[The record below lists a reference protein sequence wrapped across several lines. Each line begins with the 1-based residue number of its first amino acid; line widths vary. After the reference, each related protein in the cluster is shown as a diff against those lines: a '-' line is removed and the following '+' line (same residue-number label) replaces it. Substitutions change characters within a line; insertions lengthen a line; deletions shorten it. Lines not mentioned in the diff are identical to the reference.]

1 MKKFSK
7 ITGSQ
12 VKSEPKTEENEEVNK
27 INSIKAK
34 LIKLMNDFLKIQSVG
49 AARTELINTSIS
61 ITGKEILA
69 DAILDLIMNEF
80 NSEKMD
86 LLESLKLEINDWF
99 TLDKKINQINTQ
111 IIQEK
116 DKTDLNIE
124 RKLVTF
130 LELYSDSKEF
140 DFISENYCERFKNNI
155 DIERRILVA
164 QSILEN
170 DKYNNLQKDK
180 LKILMNKFKKRI
192 G

>member
-155 DIERRILVA
+155 DLERRILVA

>member
-12 VKSEPKTEENEEVNK
+12 VNSEPKTKENEEVNK

-155 DIERRILVA
+155 DLEKRILVA

-192 G
+192 R

>member
-116 DKTDLNIE
+116 DKTD
-124 RKLVTF
+124 
-130 LELYSDSKEF
+130 
-140 DFISENYCERFKNNI
+140 
-155 DIERRILVA
+155 
-164 QSILEN
+164 
-170 DKYNNLQKDK
+170 
-180 LKILMNKFKKRI
+180 
-192 G
+192 